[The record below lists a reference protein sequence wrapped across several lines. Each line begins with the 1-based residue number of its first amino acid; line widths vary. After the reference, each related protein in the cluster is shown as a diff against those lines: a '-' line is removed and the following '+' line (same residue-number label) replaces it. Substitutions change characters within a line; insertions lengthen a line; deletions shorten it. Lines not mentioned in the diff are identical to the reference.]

1 MGCRVVGVSDYS
13 GRPIFILIIK
23 ENWICAMTRHHVELN
38 INVLLTRNL
47 PFDSDVRQ

>member
-1 MGCRVVGVSDYS
+1 MGVSDYS
-13 GRPIFILIIK
+13 ERPIFILIIK
-23 ENWICAMTRHHVELN
+23 ENWICAMTRQHFELN